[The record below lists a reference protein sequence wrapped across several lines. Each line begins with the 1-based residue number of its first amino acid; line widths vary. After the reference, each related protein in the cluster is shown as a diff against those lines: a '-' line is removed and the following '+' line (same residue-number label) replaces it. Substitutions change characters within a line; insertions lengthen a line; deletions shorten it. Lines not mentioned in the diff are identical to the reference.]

1 MLAPCE
7 SHVTLQL
14 SQSLVS
20 SRIFVFKFFRAP
32 HRGVVAS
39 SPSCES
45 VFHRSEP
52 AAADSYIA
60 TCCHADP
67 GDLWQRL
74 QVPLR
79 VRERIHLQQLKSLS
93 TWQQSSL
100 VLLPESSACAL
111 RAQQKSKRVLA
122 EGQASAS
129 RPHVA
134 PARHGSAAHCALGRS
149 LNRCSGSA
157 LCLFKTCSP
166 SFEFCHNLTVELRS
180 TARLLTQLFAF
191 ELQLGLRRKSHGFRR
206 NLRFNRCNCRFFR
219 SGNSSNHLR
228 SRRVS

>member
-1 MLAPCE
+1 MA
-7 SHVTLQL
+7 
-14 SQSLVS
+14 
-20 SRIFVFKFFRAP
+20 K
-32 HRGVVAS
+32 AS
-39 SPSCES
+39 S
-45 VFHRSEP
+45 
-52 AAADSYIA
+52 AAARERANPLA
-60 TCCHADP
+60 TAE
-67 GDLWQRL
+67 
-74 QVPLR
+74 VPLYVATELLGAAPGVFR
-79 VRERIHLQQLKSLS
+79 VR
-93 TWQQSSL
+93 
-100 VLLPESSACAL
+100 L

-122 EGQASAS
+122 EGRASAS

-180 TARLLTQLFAF
+180 TARLLTKRFAF

-206 NLRFNRCNCRFFR
+206 NLRFDRCNCRFFR